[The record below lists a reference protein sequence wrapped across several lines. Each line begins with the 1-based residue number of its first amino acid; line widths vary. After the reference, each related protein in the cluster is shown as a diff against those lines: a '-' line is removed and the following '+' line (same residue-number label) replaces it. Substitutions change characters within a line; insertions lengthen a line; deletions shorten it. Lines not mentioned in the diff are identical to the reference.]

1 MFNFPVLRKT
11 KESWFHRELRTEL
24 REFAMPLA
32 FEIGAGTRRAGN
44 AEVVRIQQDPR
55 VTSKP

>member
-1 MFNFPVLRKT
+1 MSISQTRV
-11 KESWFHRELRTEL
+11 ESSHAARI
-24 REFAMPLA
+24 
-32 FEIGAGTRRAGN
+32 EIGAGTKRRAGN

>member
-1 MFNFPVLRKT
+1 MSIFPRLVFLD
-11 KESWFHRELRTEL
+11 SN

-32 FEIGAGTRRAGN
+32 FEIGAGTRRAGK